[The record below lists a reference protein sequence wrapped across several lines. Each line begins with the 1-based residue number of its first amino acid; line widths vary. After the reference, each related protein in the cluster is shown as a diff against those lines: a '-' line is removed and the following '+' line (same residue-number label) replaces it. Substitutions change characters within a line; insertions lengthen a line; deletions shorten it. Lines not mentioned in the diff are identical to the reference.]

1 MQSKETIDRL
11 TNPPIIDGRNKP
23 IDLGDMPEDMDV
35 ELAKAAIYDI
45 VEEICAKYQYG
56 DLKSKTCRYNLGVAI
71 FRKIK
76 DEGFLYRVIDKEKE
90 IKDTMQEDEKLVFEE
105 DFGDGEPTTADEYNK
120 VYISDINKE
129 ISEEWINLEDRTRQE
144 RIALEKD
151 YEERKKITK
160 EDKIKYLP
168 KEEDK

>member
-45 VEEICAKYQYG
+45 VEEICAKYQDG
-56 DLKSKTCRYNLGVAI
+56 DLKSKTFRYNLGVAI
-71 FRKIK
+71 FHKIK
-76 DEGFLYRVIDKEKE
+76 NEGFVYRVIDKEKE

-105 DFGDGEPTTADEYNK
+105 QYTAEDNLHYARKAEEFQGEPTTADEHNK

-129 ISEEWINLEDRTRQE
+129 IASEWNRDRE
-144 RIALEKD
+144 KRIALEK
-151 YEERKKITK
+151 
-160 EDKIKYLP
+160 EDK
-168 KEEDK
+168 

>member
-45 VEEICAKYQYG
+45 VEEICAEYQYG
-56 DLKSKTCRYNLGVAI
+56 DLKSKTFRYNLGVAI

-76 DEGFLYRVIDKEKE
+76 NEGFVYRLIDKEKE

-105 DFGDGEPTTADEYNK
+105 DFGDGEPTTADKHNK

-129 ISEEWINLEDRTRQE
+129 IAKEWNRDREE
-144 RIALEKD
+144 RISLEKNH
-151 YEERKKITK
+151 EERKKITK

-168 KEEDK
+168 KEKDK

>member
-1 MQSKETIDRL
+1 MQSKETINRL

-45 VEEICAKYQYG
+45 VEEICAEYQYG
-56 DLKSKTCRYNLGVAI
+56 DLKSKTFRYNLGVAI

-76 DEGFLYRVIDKEKE
+76 NEGFVYRLIDKEKE

-105 DFGDGEPTTADEYNK
+105 DFGDGEPTTADEHNK

-129 ISEEWINLEDRTRQE
+129 IAKEWNRDREE
-144 RIALEKD
+144 RISLEKNH
-151 YEERKKITK
+151 EERKKITK

-168 KEEDK
+168 KEKDK